1 MRSVQA
7 AEGDYDD
14 EGKCGGRLLC
24 SIYVCSHRLGMV
36 SSSSEIAGGTL
47 CKIYI
52 DGLFA
57 SSYFGRF
64 LWSSIRLPSF
74 VSATRVPSVE

>member
-24 SIYVCSHRLGMV
+24 SIYVCIHRLGMV

-57 SSYFGRF
+57 GSYFGRF
-64 LWSSIRLPSF
+64 LVVVLGSFRL
-74 VSATRVPSVE
+74 E

>member
-1 MRSVQA
+1 MRSVQG

-24 SIYVCSHRLGMV
+24 SIYVCIHRLDMV

-57 SSYFGRF
+57 GSYFGRF
-64 LWSSIRLPSF
+64 RWSSIRLLSF
-74 VSATRVPSVE
+74 GIRTSLL